1 MSTALHDATHAPSSA
16 VSDARPWEG
25 RAFGGIVLA
34 AFLLYGIGSAA
45 ADRPIG
51 IMLVVVNSI
60 AVALAGLIGFRLVRS
75 TDHRV
80 GAGYLVARVAEAVLL
95 AGGIILAECAD
106 VGDADNVGYLLGMIA
121 LSAGSIPF
129 CQALATPSLDS
140 PTSRNLGGLGYAAL
154 AIGAL
159 LELTT
164 DRSLAVVFAL
174 PGGLFELALGL
185 YLVRHGFSPSDRA
198 GAEEPTHPPRTRHLP
213 VSRRGQPSGARGRT
227 PTRCRSR
234 VRGHSGGRRRRPWR
248 SFPGRC
254 SRRSA

>member
-1 MSTALHDATHAPSSA
+1 MPL
-16 VSDARPWEG
+16 WEG

-51 IMLVVVNSI
+51 VTLVVVNSI
-60 AVALAGLIGFRLVRS
+60 AVAFAGLIGFRLVRS
-75 TDHRV
+75 TDHSV

-95 AGGIILAECAD
+95 AGGIILAELAD
-106 VGDADNVGYLLGMIA
+106 VGDADNLGYLLAMIA
-121 LSAGSIPF
+121 LAAGSIPF
-129 CQALATPSLDS
+129 CQTLGRRRWIPQPLATW
-140 PTSRNLGGLGYAAL
+140 GMYGYAAL

-185 YLVRHGFSPSDRA
+185 YLVRHGF
-198 GAEEPTHPPRTRHLP
+198 
-213 VSRRGQPSGARGRT
+213 
-227 PTRCRSR
+227 
-234 VRGHSGGRRRRPWR
+234 RRPTKQPEAA
-248 SFPGRC
+248 S
-254 SRRSA
+254 